1 MNKPKLIKR
10 GEVSQ
15 AQLAKPLPATASLNK
30 TVTVVKDWLNT
41 RHQNTKTNARAA
53 FAHLFTPSPC
63 TEC

>member
-10 GEVSQ
+10 GEIPQQQSVR
-15 AQLAKPLPATASLNK
+15 PTTATITK

-41 RHQNTKTNARAA
+41 RHQNTKQNAREA
-53 FAHLFTPSPC
+53 FAHLFSQPPC